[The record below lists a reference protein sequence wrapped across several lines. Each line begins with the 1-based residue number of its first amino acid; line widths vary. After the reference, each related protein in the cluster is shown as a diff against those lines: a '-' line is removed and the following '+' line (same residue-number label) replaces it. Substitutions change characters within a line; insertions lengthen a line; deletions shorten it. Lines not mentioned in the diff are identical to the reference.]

1 MKTPDELTQL
11 FRANGRKVTAQRQ
24 CIFRVLQGDITHP
37 SAEAVFEAAR
47 RDVETISLKTVYQT
61 LNDLA
66 ELGEILSLDVGTGM
80 TRFDPNVDDAHH
92 HVVCRRC
99 GKVRDVYADF
109 PDISLPV
116 GSDLG
121 FEVGSAEIIFR
132 GLCADCQ
139 GAGPDSVGTGLV
151 GPDSVEVEAKA
162 DPATA
167 GHATVGHATA
177 GHVTARSSGAA
188 STTATVAA
196 TADSRSRDRT
206 FAVST
211 NGPSG
216 Q

>member
-24 CIFRVLQGDITHP
+24 CIFRVLQGDVTHP

-61 LNDLA
+61 LNDLS

-109 PDISLPV
+109 PDISLPD

-132 GLCADCQ
+132 GLCAECLATESDS
-139 GAGPDSVGTGLV
+139 AGTASAEIEAAVGN
-151 GPDSVEVEAKA
+151 
-162 DPATA
+162 ATA
-167 GHATVGHATA
+167 
-177 GHVTARSSGAA
+177 RFSGAA
-188 STTATVAA
+188 ATTATVAA
-196 TADSRSRDRT
+196 TAGSQSRNRAL
-206 FAVST
+206 AVST

>member
-24 CIFRVLQGDITHP
+24 CIFRVLQGDVTHP

-66 ELGEILSLDVGTGM
+66 ELGEITSLDVGTGM

-109 PDISLPV
+109 PDIHLPD
-116 GSDLG
+116 GSELG
-121 FEVGSAEIIFR
+121 FEVGSAEIVFR
-132 GLCADCQ
+132 GLCAECLT
-139 GAGPDSVGTGLV
+139 AG
-151 GPDSVEVEAKA
+151 A
-162 DPATA
+162 DPALA
-167 GHATVGHATA
+167 
-177 GHVTARSSGAA
+177 VT
-188 STTATVAA
+188 
-196 TADSRSRDRT
+196 
-206 FAVST
+206 T
-211 NGPSG
+211 NGPPG

>member
-61 LNDLA
+61 LNDLS

-109 PDISLPV
+109 PDISLPD

-132 GLCADCQ
+132 GLCAECLAT
-139 GAGPDSVGTGLV
+139 GSDSASTDLAQIEAAVG
-151 GPDSVEVEAKA
+151 SA
-162 DPATA
+162 
-167 GHATVGHATA
+167 
-177 GHVTARSSGAA
+177 TARSSGAA
-188 STTATVAA
+188 ATTATVAA
-196 TADSRSRDRT
+196 TTGSQSRNRAL
-206 FAVST
+206 AVST

>member
-1 MKTPDELTQL
+1 MKSPEELTDL
-11 FRANGRKVTAQRQ
+11 FRSPGRKVTAQRQ

-61 LNDLA
+61 LNDLS

-109 PDISLPV
+109 PDISLPD

-132 GLCADCQ
+132 GLCAECLAT
-139 GAGPDSVGTGLV
+139 GSDSASTDLAQTASASTDLAQIEAAVG
-151 GPDSVEVEAKA
+151 SA
-162 DPATA
+162 
-167 GHATVGHATA
+167 
-177 GHVTARSSGAA
+177 TARSSGAA
-188 STTATVAA
+188 ATTATVAA
-196 TADSRSRDRT
+196 TTGSQSRNRAL
-206 FAVST
+206 AVST